1 LDGPTDVSVIYI
13 RRDEGGWTLDLT
25 DQKHRFT
32 TATGAIY
39 VGIQEGRALARTGRE
54 VWVLWQNGEAWSVAW
69 TSDADRNLLDSV
81 EGGEEGRDTDPPP
94 AVQA

>member
-1 LDGPTDVSVIYI
+1 LDGPAEVSVIYI

-25 DQKHRFT
+25 GREQCFA

-39 VGIQEGRALARTGRE
+39 AGIQEGRALARTGRE

-69 TSDADRNLLDSV
+69 TSDADRTLLDSIEAGD
-81 EGGEEGRDTDPPP
+81 EGQRP
-94 AVQA
+94 